1 MITRQTELKMS
12 KYMEL
17 YDILVPKDNKLRQI
31 KEMIDFEFIYE
42 EVKNKYCPDNGRN
55 AKDPILLFKYLLLKV
70 IDGMSD
76 IGVVERSRYD
86 LSYKYFLNMAPEETD
101 MIDAST
107 LTKFR
112 KLRLKDCNLLDL
124 LIGETVRIAKDK
136 GLIKSKNI
144 IVDSTHTA
152 SRYNPRKPIEVLK
165 QSTKKLRKDIYR
177 FDEEIKKAFPEKPIE
192 DDLETEIQYTNELLN
207 IVEEQDAL
215 SEIPSVVENIRVVK
229 EVLED
234 INEAKTF
241 SLDQDAKTGHKTS
254 DTSFFGYKTHIAMT
268 EDRII
273 TSAIITSGEKPD
285 GKELVSLIEKT
296 KAAGI
301 EVEAVIGDTAYSE
314 KPNLEYGKEQNIEI
328 ISKLHPVIMTGY
340 RKDDHGFYFNK
351 DAGLYVCPQGHM
363 ATRVSHCV
371 YKKHPEKTDIT
382 TYYFDVEKCKF
393 CPTRNGCYKEGAA
406 TKSFTIT
413 HTHPTHLKQQE
424 FMETE
429 HFKTLAKNRYMIEA
443 KNAELKNSYG
453 YDTANS
459 TGISGMQLQGAITLF
474 AANLRRIVSLS
485 SNS

>member
-86 LSYKYFLNMAPEETD
+86 LSYKYFLDMAPEETD

-459 TGISGMQLQGAITLF
+459 TGISGMQLQGAITIF

>member
-17 YDILVPKDNKLRQI
+17 YDILVSKDNKLRQI

-86 LSYKYFLNMAPEETD
+86 LSYKYFLDMAPEETD

-459 TGISGMQLQGAITLF
+459 TGISGMQLQGAITIF

>member
-86 LSYKYFLNMAPEETD
+86 LSYKYFLDMAPEETD

-459 TGISGMQLQGAITLF
+459 TGISGMQLQGAITIF

-485 SNS
+485 STS

>member
-86 LSYKYFLNMAPEETD
+86 LSYKYFLDMAPEETD

-382 TYYFDVEKCKF
+382 TYYFDGSVK
-393 CPTRNGCYKEGAA
+393 
-406 TKSFTIT
+406 
-413 HTHPTHLKQQE
+413 
-424 FMETE
+424 
-429 HFKTLAKNRYMIEA
+429 
-443 KNAELKNSYG
+443 
-453 YDTANS
+453 
-459 TGISGMQLQGAITLF
+459 
-474 AANLRRIVSLS
+474 
-485 SNS
+485 

>member
-55 AKDPILLFKYLLLKV
+55 AKDPIQLFKYLLLKV

-86 LSYKYFLNMAPEETD
+86 LSYKYFLDMAPEETD

-459 TGISGMQLQGAITLF
+459 TGISGMQLQGAITIF

>member
-1 MITRQTELKMS
+1 MITRQTELKIS
-12 KYMEL
+12 KYTEL

-31 KEMIDFEFIYE
+31 KEMIDFEFIYK

-86 LSYKYFLNMAPEETD
+86 LSYKYFLDMAPEETD

-177 FDEEIKKAFPEKPIE
+177 FDEEIKKVFPEKPIE

-296 KAAGI
+296 KAAGL

-328 ISKLHPVIMTGY
+328 ISKLHPVIMTGF

-351 DAGLYVCPQGHM
+351 DAGLFVCPQGHM

-429 HFKTLAKNRYMIEA
+429 HFKTLAKKRYMIEA

-459 TGISGMQLQGAITLF
+459 TGISGMQLQGAITIF

>member
-86 LSYKYFLNMAPEETD
+86 LSYKYFLDMAPEETD

-413 HTHPTHLKQQE
+413 HTHPTHLKQQK

-459 TGISGMQLQGAITLF
+459 TGISGMQLQGAITIF

>member
-1 MITRQTELKMS
+1 MITRQTEIKMS

-31 KEMIDFEFIYE
+31 KEIVDFEFIYE

-86 LSYKYFLNMAPEETD
+86 LSYKYFLDMAPEETE

-112 KLRLKDCNLLDL
+112 KLRLKDSDLLDL
-124 LIGETVRIAKDK
+124 LIGETVRIAREK

-152 SRYNPRKPIEVLK
+152 SKYNLRKPIEVLK

-177 FDEEIKKAFPEKPIE
+177 FDEDIKKAFPEKPIE

-207 IVEEQDAL
+207 IVEKQEVL
-215 SEIPSVVENIRVVK
+215 SEIPSVVENIRIVK

-234 INEAKTF
+234 INDAKTF

-296 KAAGI
+296 KATGI

-314 KPNLEYGKEQNIEI
+314 KSNLEYGKDQNIEI
-328 ISKLHPVIMTGY
+328 ISKLHPVIISGY
-340 RKDDHGFYFNK
+340 RKDDNGFYFNK
-351 DAGLYVCPQGHM
+351 DAGLFVCPQGHM
-363 ATRVSHCV
+363 ATKVSHCV
-371 YKKHPEKTDIT
+371 YKKHPEKTAIT
-382 TYYFDVEKCKF
+382 TYFFDVEKCKF

-406 TKSFTIT
+406 TKSFTIS

-424 FMETE
+424 FMKTK

-459 TGISGMQLQGAITLF
+459 TGISGMQLQGAITIF

-485 SNS
+485 NNS

>member
-1 MITRQTELKMS
+1 M
-12 KYMEL
+12 
-17 YDILVPKDNKLRQI
+17 
-31 KEMIDFEFIYE
+31 
-42 EVKNKYCPDNGRN
+42 
-55 AKDPILLFKYLLLKV
+55 
-70 IDGMSD
+70 
-76 IGVVERSRYD
+76 
-86 LSYKYFLNMAPEETD
+86 
-101 MIDAST
+101 
-107 LTKFR
+107 
-112 KLRLKDCNLLDL
+112 
-124 LIGETVRIAKDK
+124 
-136 GLIKSKNI
+136 
-144 IVDSTHTA
+144 
-152 SRYNPRKPIEVLK
+152 
-165 QSTKKLRKDIYR
+165 
-177 FDEEIKKAFPEKPIE
+177 
-192 DDLETEIQYTNELLN
+192 
-207 IVEEQDAL
+207 
-215 SEIPSVVENIRVVK
+215 PSVVENIRVVK

-241 SLDQDAKTGHKTS
+241 SLDQDAKTGHKIR

-273 TSAIITSGEKPD
+273 SSAIITSGEKPD

-328 ISKLHPVIMTGY
+328 ISKLHPVIMTGF

-351 DAGLYVCPQGHM
+351 DAGLFVCPQGHM

-393 CPTRNGCYKEGAA
+393 CPTRNGCYKEGAV

-424 FMETE
+424 FMKTE
-429 HFKTLAKNRYMIEA
+429 HFKTLAKKRYMIEA

-459 TGISGMQLQGAITLF
+459 TGISGMQLQGAITIF

>member
-1 MITRQTELKMS
+1 MITRQTELKIS

-31 KEMIDFEFIYE
+31 KEMIDFEFIYK

-86 LSYKYFLNMAPEETD
+86 LSYKYFLDMAPEETD

-177 FDEEIKKAFPEKPIE
+177 FDEEIKKVFPEKPIE

-296 KAAGI
+296 IAAGI

-328 ISKLHPVIMTGY
+328 ISKLHPVIMTGF

-351 DAGLYVCPQGHM
+351 DAGLFVCPQGHM

-429 HFKTLAKNRYMIEA
+429 HFKTLAKKRYMIEA

-459 TGISGMQLQGAITLF
+459 TGISGMQLQGAITIF

>member
-234 INEAKTF
+234 INEAKPF

-459 TGISGMQLQGAITLF
+459 TGISGMQLQGAITIF

>member
-1 MITRQTELKMS
+1 MITRQTELKIS
-12 KYMEL
+12 KYTEL

-31 KEMIDFEFIYE
+31 KEMIDFEFIYK

-86 LSYKYFLNMAPEETD
+86 LSYKYFLDMAPEETD

-177 FDEEIKKAFPEKPIE
+177 FDEEIKKVFPEKPIE

-328 ISKLHPVIMTGY
+328 ISKLHPVIMTGF

-351 DAGLYVCPQGHM
+351 DAGLFVCPQGHM

-429 HFKTLAKNRYMIEA
+429 HFKTLAKKRYMIEA

-459 TGISGMQLQGAITLF
+459 TGISGMQLQGAITIF

>member
-17 YDILVPKDNKLRQI
+17 YDILVSKDNKLRQI

-86 LSYKYFLNMAPEETD
+86 LSYKYFLDMAPEETD

-382 TYYFDVEKCKF
+382 TYYFDVENCKF

-459 TGISGMQLQGAITLF
+459 TGISGMQLQGAITIF

>member
-1 MITRQTELKMS
+1 MITRQTELKIS
-12 KYMEL
+12 KYTEL

-31 KEMIDFEFIYE
+31 KEIIDFEFIYE

-86 LSYKYFLNMAPEETD
+86 LSYKYFLDMAPEETD

-152 SRYNPRKPIEVLK
+152 SKYNPRKPIEVLK

-177 FDEEIKKAFPEKPIE
+177 FDEDIKKAFPDKPTE
-192 DDLETEIQYTNELLN
+192 DNLETEIQYTNELLN
-207 IVEEQDAL
+207 IVENQDAL
-215 SEIPSVVENIRVVK
+215 AEIPSVVENIRVVK

-234 INEAKTF
+234 INEAKIF

-301 EVEAVIGDTAYSE
+301 EVDAVIGDTAYSE

-328 ISKLHPVIMTGY
+328 ISKLHPIIMTGY

-413 HTHPTHLKQQE
+413 HTHPTHLEQQK

-429 HFKTLAKNRYMIEA
+429 HFKTLAKKRYMIEA

-453 YDTANS
+453 FDTANS
-459 TGISGMQLQGAITLF
+459 TGISGMQLQGAITIF

>member
-86 LSYKYFLNMAPEETD
+86 LSYKYFLDMAPEETD

-459 TGISGMQLQGAITLF
+459 TGISGMQLQGAITIF

-485 SNS
+485 RNS

>member
-17 YDILVPKDNKLRQI
+17 YDILVPKENKLRQI
-31 KEMIDFEFIYE
+31 KEIIDFEFIYD

-55 AKDPILLFKYLLLKV
+55 AIDPILLFKYLLLKV

-86 LSYKYFLNMAPEETD
+86 LSYKYFLDMAPEETE
-101 MIDAST
+101 MIDPST

-112 KLRLKDCNLLDL
+112 RLRLKDSNLLDL
-124 LIGETVRIAKDK
+124 LIGETVKIAREK
-136 GLIKSKNI
+136 GLIKSRNI

-152 SRYNPRKPIEVLK
+152 SKYNPRKPIEVLK

-177 FDEEIKKAFPEKPIE
+177 FDEEIKKAFPEKPIV
-192 DDLETEIQYTNELLN
+192 DDLETEIEYTTELIN
-207 IVEEQDAL
+207 IIEKQEAI

-234 INEAKTF
+234 ISEAKTF

-328 ISKLHPVIMTGY
+328 
-340 RKDDHGFYFNK
+340 
-351 DAGLYVCPQGHM
+351 
-363 ATRVSHCV
+363 
-371 YKKHPEKTDIT
+371 
-382 TYYFDVEKCKF
+382 DVE
-393 CPTRNGCYKEGAA
+393 AA
-406 TKSFTIT
+406 
-413 HTHPTHLKQQE
+413 
-424 FMETE
+424 
-429 HFKTLAKNRYMIEA
+429 EA
-443 KNAELKNSYG
+443 IFQGTPG
-453 YDTANS
+453 YYVRFS
-459 TGISGMQLQGAITLF
+459 K
-474 AANLRRIVSLS
+474 R
-485 SNS
+485 